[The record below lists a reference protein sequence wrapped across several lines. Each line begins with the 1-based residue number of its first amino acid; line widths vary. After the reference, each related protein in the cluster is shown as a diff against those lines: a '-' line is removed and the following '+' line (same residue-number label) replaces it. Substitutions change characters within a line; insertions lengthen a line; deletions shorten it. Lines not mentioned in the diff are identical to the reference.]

1 MINEPLP
8 SVPNEIQ
15 SKIYMDLCLSNA
27 MVVISQKKILR
38 DVSVFLEELVSDCS
52 LNVTDGVPLCPLYI
66 GETASS
72 LLNYIK
78 TATV

>member
-15 SKIYMDLCLSNA
+15 CKKYMDLCLSNA
-27 MVVISQKKILR
+27 MVVISQKNILR
-38 DVSVFLEELVSDCS
+38 DVSVFLEELVSDCA

-72 LLNYIK
+72 LLNYINQTK
-78 TATV
+78 N

>member
-27 MVVISQKKILR
+27 MVVISQKKILS
-38 DVSVFLEELVSDCS
+38 DVSVFLEELVSDCA
-52 LNVTDGVPLCPLYI
+52 LNVTDGVPLCSLYI
-66 GETASS
+66 GETSSS

>member
-8 SVPNEIQ
+8 SVPNDIQ
-15 SKIYMDLCLSNA
+15 CKIYMDLCLPNA
-27 MVVISQKKILR
+27 MVVASQKRMLR
-38 DVSVFLEELVSDCS
+38 DVSLFLEELVSDCA

-72 LLNYIK
+72 LLKYINLTK
-78 TATV
+78 N